1 MREGQFEYPQA
12 PVQETEQSPKPE
24 TMSDKRQQDKIV
36 AVLES
41 GNFDLISESQ
51 IDVQDNQREGFLQK
65 VAKGEI
71 DEAKFKELILNI
83 KSPIAYEQ
91 DRNNPA
97 ELYGSVSGNKQ
108 MRGLIAEFA
117 RGDFNQRDSLNP
129 KDLAAFLQKYPEPS
143 AFEKDAQ
150 GFLDEIE
157 QANSPQK
164 RQEYEASLKEFMHTV
179 YGKRQEYYDQTKL
192 LRTEADAKYPE
203 LAKERARTEMR
214 LAIRQETDERKVEQL
229 LKDEFVNI
237 FEDIKKRGYPVSA
250 DILYSRDYQE
260 LRNRN
265 SIISIAEKR
274 IGDLR
279 GVYDAPAFMRL
290 EEEALNKVLGNE
302 AQQEKSEKV
311 EELKEARQELEN
323 FQIETIE
330 DKDAEKILEKVEVH
344 GDDFMGKFLTP
355 EVLKEEG
362 LLPKHKIRIGDSVV
376 WFSSS
381 GYELD
386 EGRVAVVA
394 YVEKEGKVTAR
405 SYYRSNSQGVWRY
418 LPDYTMSEDGE
429 INWYGKGHS
438 EESITL
444 PVVMQKAL
452 SEITRED
459 IPVLKLKKNPDFI
472 FAGTAQKFGKGG
484 GEYYREIEASPRRLE
499 GGFYAERGKTPP
511 EQIRL
516 SPEQSPDFSK
526 LLTSWEQKTSVYGQV
541 AVEVFPSKDGA
552 LKFMFCKDAAGRV
565 WIGGVEDNS
574 ETQSTGLKKSWIEG
588 GDLATPAFEYK
599 TGRTDQTGGYG
610 NDRMRKGPY
619 VDMYENYLRKIP
631 VIQEYLNAS
640 VAHQPEKRPT
650 PIPQVERGVTIGGA
664 QSFAELYQ
672 AIEQAGGFQGSQQF
686 YQPAELRNII
696 ERVRKGELDTSYI
709 TRTGGLRSR
718 VEDIFKLEE
727 LRKRAVA

>member
-179 YGKRQEYYDQTKL
+179 YGKRQEYYDQAKL

-214 LAIRQETDERKVEQL
+214 WAIRQETDERKVEQL

-260 LRNRN
+260 ARNRN
-265 SIISIAEKR
+265 SIVSIAEKR

-302 AQQEKSEKV
+302 VQQEKSEKV

-330 DKDAEKILEKVEVH
+330 DKDAEKILEKVEIH
-344 GDDFMGKFLTP
+344 GDDFMEKFLTP